1 MAQRLDQHVERR
13 RRLAAAWV
21 TEVAAR
27 ERRAPVSDVADPL
40 TTAAVRNGV
49 ACVLTSKPPLRVV
62 PPSGVAAAPK
72 PLRVLIA
79 DDDRDTANMLAL
91 ILRDEGHDALVA
103 LRGDEALDLCRLF
116 RPDVV
121 IADVNLPGTSG
132 YAVARE
138 LHERHGNLAPLLI
151 AISGVWTST
160 SDRLLASV
168 VGFDHSL
175 LKPCDPKEVIRLI
188 EPLRGAHTE
197 SGASSG

>member
-1 MAQRLDQHVERR
+1 
-13 RRLAAAWV
+13 LA
-21 TEVAAR
+21 
-27 ERRAPVSDVADPL
+27 
-40 TTAAVRNGV
+40 G
-49 ACVLTSKPPLRVV
+49 KPPLRVV
-62 PPSGVAAAPK
+62 PPGSAAAARK
-72 PLRVLIA
+72 TLRVLIA

-91 ILRDEGHDALVA
+91 ILRDEGHEVHVA

-121 IADVNLPGTSG
+121 IADVNMPGTSG

-160 SDRLLASV
+160 SDRLLARA

-175 LKPCDPKEVIRLI
+175 LKPCDPKEVIRLL
-188 EPLRGAHTE
+188 EPLRSGQTE